1 MNIPGDLRQ
10 GWREFRS
17 RPWVSA
23 VAVVTLA
30 LGVAGATTMFTVINA
45 VRAVMIPPGVDGRLV
60 GRVVWT
66 YPEAS
71 GARGQLTAEEFAQL
85 TEGVSA
91 FESVSASADR
101 RLVLGG
107 SEGPGVS
114 AKEITADFF
123 GTFGCRPSAGR
134 LFTAE
139 EVRASARVAVVSEDL
154 LRRQLGLG
162 LGQVARLGG
171 EDYSIVGVLPD
182 RCWFPVAGGTDV
194 WLPMSMS
201 ASGAP
206 APPLVTVTGRLRSP
220 ASLEL
225 ARSQVRLVGQRLA
238 ERAPAG
244 SEPALRLITLK
255 EESDKRLGIGAIVF
269 LGPPL
274 VVLLIACGNVA
285 NLLLARAA
293 RREREMAIRV
303 SLGASRLRLVS
314 ERLAESAWLGIAG
327 GALGVALSS
336 LGVRLLRLWIGSFES
351 ARQAAD
357 IIHLDSRALLFAI
370 LLTLATPVVFG
381 LVPAL
386 AVSKPNPAHALHQT
400 PGWKRPRRG
409 PYGGRDLLVI
419 VEIGLAVVLVVATG
433 MFTRFFAELDHLEWG
448 FDPARVL
455 AADLSFGRSPDRKVG
470 DARLLAEI
478 VEGARQLPGVVA
490 AAAGETP
497 DLPRP
502 GGGSPVEFEGCASAS
517 GMRPARTLNVGPDYL
532 AALGLPVRRGR
543 DFTAQDT
550 AGSPPVGVISE
561 AYAARCWPGQDPIGR
576 RFRQRQTAQAP
587 WITIVGVVPDVMKT
601 RLLPESPQP
610 VYLPY
615 LQHDAFPSSLLLRS
629 NGDPA
634 ALAGAVRALVRRVD
648 PTQPLDRLERLDESF
663 RQRTGGTSLF
673 TGILGGFSAFALA
686 LGALGVFSVMSYM
699 VAERKREFGIRMAL
713 GASRRD
719 VLRLVL
725 GRATFIVAIGAVV
738 SIIGTLA
745 VTRSAFREMAELA
758 VTDALLW
765 ISVAALL
772 AFVALGASV
781 LPARRA
787 TRVEP
792 AVALRAE

>member
-1 MNIPGDLRQ
+1 MNIRGDLRL

-23 VAVVTLA
+23 VAVMTLA
-30 LGVAGATTMFTVINA
+30 LGVAGATTMLTVINA
-45 VRAVMIPPGVDGRLV
+45 VTAAMIPPGVDGRLV

-71 GARGQLTAEEFAQL
+71 GARGQLTGDEFAQL
-85 TEGVSA
+85 TAGVSA
-91 FESVSASADR
+91 FESLSASADR

-107 SEGPGVS
+107 SAGPSVP
-114 AKEITADFF
+114 AKEITPGFF
-123 GTFGCRPSAGR
+123 ETFGCRPSAGR
-134 LFTAE
+134 LFTAA
-139 EVRASARVAVVSEDL
+139 EVGASARVAVVSEDL
-154 LRRQLGLG
+154 LQRQPGLG
-162 LGQVARLGG
+162 LGHVARLGG
-171 EDYSIVGVLPD
+171 EEYSVVGVLPD

-201 ASGAP
+201 ASGVP
-206 APPLVTVTGRLRSP
+206 ASPSVTVTARLRSA

-238 ERAPAG
+238 QHAPAG
-244 SEPALRLITLK
+244 SERTLRLITLK
-255 EESDKRLGIGAIVF
+255 EESDKRLGTSVIVF

-285 NLLLARAA
+285 NLLLASAA
-293 RREREMAIRV
+293 RREREMAVRV

-314 ERLAESAWLGIAG
+314 ERLAESAWPGIAG
-327 GALGVALSS
+327 GALGLALSS
-336 LGVRLLRLWIGSFES
+336 LGVHLLRLWIGSFES
-351 ARQAAD
+351 ARHVAD
-357 IIHLDSRALLFAI
+357 TVHLDGRALLFAI
-370 LLTLATPVVFG
+370 LVTLATPVVFG

-386 AVSKPNPAHALHQT
+386 AVSKPNPARALHQA
-400 PGWKRPRRG
+400 PGWKRPRHG

-419 VEIGLAVVLVVATG
+419 VEIALAVVLVVATG
-433 MFTRFFAELDHLEWG
+433 MFTRFFAELDDLEWG

-455 AADLSFGRSPDRKVG
+455 AAELSFGRSPDRNAG

-478 VEGARQLPGVVA
+478 VEGARHLPGVVA
-490 AAAGETP
+490 AAAGEPP

-502 GGGSPVEFEGCASAS
+502 SGGGPVEFEGCASA
-517 GMRPARTLNVGPDYL
+517 GGWRPARTVNVGPDYF

-543 DFTAQDT
+543 GLTAQDT

-576 RFRQRQTAQAP
+576 RFRQGRSAQTP

-601 RLLPESPQP
+601 RLLPDSPQP

-615 LQHDAFPSSLLLRS
+615 PQGDAPPRSLLIRS
-629 NGDPA
+629 QGDPA
-634 ALAGAVRALVRRVD
+634 VLAGALRALVRRVD
-648 PTQPLDRLERLDESF
+648 PTQPLDRLERLDQSF
-663 RQRTGGTSLF
+663 RQRTGGTSLL
-673 TGILGGFSAFALA
+673 TGILGGFGALALA
-686 LGALGVFSVMSYM
+686 LGALGVFSVTSYT
-699 VAERKREFGIRMAL
+699 VAERAREFGIRIAL
-713 GASRRD
+713 GASRRV

-725 GRATFIVAIGAVV
+725 GRATLIVAIGTIVSVV
-738 SIIGTLA
+738 GTLA
-745 VTRSAFREMAELA
+745 VTRAAFREMAELA
-758 VTDALLW
+758 VTDPLLW
-765 ISVAALL
+765 ISVTALL
-772 AFVALGASV
+772 SLVALGASV

-787 TRVEP
+787 MRVEP

>member
-1 MNIPGDLRQ
+1 MSISGDLRQ

-30 LGVAGATTMFTVINA
+30 FGVAGATTMFTVIGGI
-45 VRAVMIPPGVDGRLV
+45 RGVMIPPGVDAARV
-60 GRVVWT
+60 GRIVWT
-66 YPEAS
+66 TPEAS
-71 GARGQLTAEEFAQL
+71 GARGPLTGEEFTQLTA
-85 TEGVSA
+85 GVSA
-91 FESVSASADR
+91 FEVLSASADR
-101 RLVLGG
+101 RFVLGG
-107 SEGPGVS
+107 NEGPSVS
-114 AKEITADFF
+114 AKEITSDFF
-123 GTFGCRPSAGR
+123 ETFGCRPSAGR
-134 LFTAE
+134 LFTAA
-139 EVRASARVAVVSEDL
+139 EVRSAARVAVVSEAL
-154 LRRQLGLG
+154 LRRQPGVRPG
-162 LGQVARLGG
+162 HIARLGG
-171 EDYSIVGVLPD
+171 QDYEVVGVVPD
-182 RCWFPVAGGTDV
+182 RCWFPVAGATDI
-194 WLPMSMS
+194 WLPMPMS
-201 ASGAP
+201 ASGVPVAP
-206 APPLVTVTGRLRSP
+206 FVTVTGRLRSP

-225 ARSQVRLVGQRLA
+225 AQSQVRLVGQRLA
-238 ERAPAG
+238 RLAPAAP
-244 SEPALRLITLK
+244 ERTLRLITLK
-255 EESDKRLGIGAIVF
+255 EDSDKRLGIGVIVF

-303 SLGASRLRLVS
+303 ALGASRLRLVS
-314 ERLAESAWLGIAG
+314 ERLAESAWPGVAG
-327 GALGVALSS
+327 GALGLALSS

-351 ARQAAD
+351 ARGAAD
-357 IIHLDSRALLFAI
+357 IIQLDGHALLFAI
-370 LLTLATPVVFG
+370 IVTLATPVVFG

-386 AVSKPNPAHALHQT
+386 VVSKPNPARALHQA

-409 PYGGRDLLVI
+409 PYGGRDLLV
-419 VEIGLAVVLVVATG
+419 VAEIGLAVVLVVVTG
-433 MFTRFFAELDHLEWG
+433 MFARAFAELDHLEWG

-455 AADLSFGRSPDRKVG
+455 AAELSFGRSPDRRAG

-478 VEGARQLPGVVA
+478 VESARQLPGVLA
-490 AAAGETP
+490 AAAGELP
-497 DLPRP
+497 DLPRAS
-502 GGGSPVEFEGCASAS
+502 GGDPVELEGCVSAGS
-517 GMRPARTLNVGPDYL
+517 GRLARTLNVGPDYF

-543 DFTAQDT
+543 GFTAQDT

-561 AYAARCWPGQDPIGR
+561 AHAARCWPGQDPIGR
-576 RFRQRQTAQAP
+576 RFRQGRSAQTP

-615 LQHDAFPSSLLLRS
+615 RQQDAFPGGLLLRS

-634 ALAGAVRALVRRVD
+634 VLAGAVRALVRRVD
-648 PTQPLDRLERLDESF
+648 PTQPLDRVESLGESF
-663 RQRTGGTSLF
+663 RQQVNGTSLL
-673 TGILGGFSAFALA
+673 TGILGGFGAFALA

-699 VAERKREFGIRMAL
+699 VAERTREFGIRMAL

-725 GRATFIVAIGAVV
+725 GQATLIVAIGAIV
-738 SIIGTLA
+738 SIVGTLA
-745 VTRSAFREMAELA
+745 VTRAAFREMAELA
-758 VTDALLW
+758 VTDPWLW

-772 AFVALGASV
+772 ALVALGASV
-781 LPARRA
+781 VPARRA

>member
-1 MNIPGDLRQ
+1 
-10 GWREFRS
+10 
-17 RPWVSA
+17 
-23 VAVVTLA
+23 
-30 LGVAGATTMFTVINA
+30 
-45 VRAVMIPPGVDGRLV
+45 
-60 GRVVWT
+60 
-66 YPEAS
+66 
-71 GARGQLTAEEFAQL
+71 
-85 TEGVSA
+85 
-91 FESVSASADR
+91 
-101 RLVLGG
+101 
-107 SEGPGVS
+107 
-114 AKEITADFF
+114 
-123 GTFGCRPSAGR
+123 
-134 LFTAE
+134 
-139 EVRASARVAVVSEDL
+139 
-154 LRRQLGLG
+154 
-162 LGQVARLGG
+162 
-171 EDYSIVGVLPD
+171 
-182 RCWFPVAGGTDV
+182 
-194 WLPMSMS
+194 
-201 ASGAP
+201 
-206 APPLVTVTGRLRSP
+206 
-220 ASLEL
+220 
-225 ARSQVRLVGQRLA
+225 
-238 ERAPAG
+238 
-244 SEPALRLITLK
+244 
-255 EESDKRLGIGAIVF
+255 
-269 LGPPL
+269 
-274 VVLLIACGNVA
+274 
-285 NLLLARAA
+285 
-293 RREREMAIRV
+293 
-303 SLGASRLRLVS
+303 
-314 ERLAESAWLGIAG
+314 
-327 GALGVALSS
+327 
-336 LGVRLLRLWIGSFES
+336 
-351 ARQAAD
+351 
-357 IIHLDSRALLFAI
+357 
-370 LLTLATPVVFG
+370 
-381 LVPAL
+381 
-386 AVSKPNPAHALHQT
+386 
-400 PGWKRPRRG
+400 
-409 PYGGRDLLVI
+409 
-419 VEIGLAVVLVVATG
+419 
-433 MFTRFFAELDHLEWG
+433 
-448 FDPARVL
+448 VL

-502 GGGSPVEFEGCASAS
+502 SGGSPVEFEGCASAS

-758 VTDALLW
+758 VTDPLLW